1 MKSGLLPIINYES
14 GILNDNFGYKLNHK
28 KNSEII
34 PEIVKKCKI
43 ASEKKI
49 KLSI

>member
-1 MKSGLLPIINYES
+1 MNKNLFKRNYFFKH
-14 GILNDNFGYKLNHK
+14 I

-43 ASEKKI
+43 ASKKI
-49 KLSI
+49 KP